1 MRLQNRILPNGKNG
15 AYIAAS
21 LSAMWFAYP
30 NSQQKLIDFCK
41 QNNIKNVIILSGDA
55 HSSAIDDGQNAGF
68 PEIMAGGLA
77 QVNSHIASIIYNNFK
92 LNLWNKG
99 GQGIQN
105 KNFNHAYGKVTVNQD
120 SSVILEVIDD
130 KDSTIAKHQI
140 KTDYLP
146 NTFKLK
152 KQVRINK
159 LFTFRKKIR
168 IGFSEILG
176 KNKF

>member
-1 MRLQNRILPNGKNG
+1 
-15 AYIAAS
+15 
-21 LSAMWFAYP
+21 
-30 NSQQKLIDFCK
+30 
-41 QNNIKNVIILSGDA
+41 
-55 HSSAIDDGQNAGF
+55 
-68 PEIMAGGLA
+68 
-77 QVNSHIASIIYNNFK
+77 
-92 LNLWNKG
+92 
-99 GQGIQN
+99 
-105 KNFNHAYGKVTVNQD
+105 HAYGKVTVNQD

-168 IGFSEILG
+168 IGFREILG

>member
-1 MRLQNRILPNGKNG
+1 
-15 AYIAAS
+15 
-21 LSAMWFAYP
+21 AMWFAYP
-30 NSQQKLIDFCK
+30 NSQQKLINFCK
-41 QNNIKNVIILSGDA
+41 DNEIKNIIILSGDA
-55 HSSAIDDGQNAGF
+55 HSSAIDDGKNAGF

-92 LNLWNKG
+92 LNLWNQG

-168 IGFSEILG
+168 IGFREILG